1 MFTTRSTSVNSN
13 RCGTSA
19 SRSLGP
25 ISGSSLIIE
34 KTWSMTVLNSLSD
47 RNSAAIAQEP
57 CAGFARA
64 TLARGDD
71 FAFDRAAV
79 AGLGFV
85 CAGDFALVADMAFD
99 WTDDFARA
107 AGLAFDWADD
117 FAVAGLAGRLDAFV
131 GAGRE
136 GGHAS
141 ATRPSSAPTRLVSDS
156 IS

>member
-25 ISGSSLIIE
+25 MSGSSLIIE

-47 RNSAAIAQEP
+47 RNSVAIAQEP

-64 TLARGDD
+64 TLARGDA
-71 FAFDRAAV
+71 FTFDRTAV

-85 CAGDFALVADMAFD
+85 RAGDFD
-99 WTDDFARA
+99 WT
-107 AGLAFDWADD
+107 DD

-141 ATRPSSAPTRLVSDS
+141 ATRPSSAPTRLVSDA
-156 IS
+156 ISSR

>member
-25 ISGSSLIIE
+25 MSGSSLIIE
-34 KTWSMTVLNSLSD
+34 KTWSMTVRNSLSD
-47 RNSAAIAQEP
+47 RNSTAIVQEP

-64 TLARGDD
+64 ALARGDD

-79 AGLGFV
+79 TGLGFV
-85 CAGDFALVADMAFD
+85 CAGDFAGLAFD

-107 AGLAFDWADD
+107 AGLAFD
-117 FAVAGLAGRLDAFV
+117 FAVAGLAGRLDA
-131 GAGRE
+131 
-136 GGHAS
+136 
-141 ATRPSSAPTRLVSDS
+141 
-156 IS
+156 